1 MPHIMISSKFGF
13 LSFFLRFSI
22 FVSDERFLDA
32 NVLVLQNP
40 GRGQPLRHF
49 FLKRINFVY
58 IVMMLSVLS
67 LDNM

>member
-13 LSFFLRFSI
+13 LFFLRFSI

-49 FLKRINFVY
+49 FKKRINFVY